1 MEYLVWEP
9 TFAIIFIYADIGED
23 TCSKQPMS
31 KQVSQ
36 HQKLNNNIKS
46 IITSE
51 QFDTLLMFIP
61 QAATVGVL

>member
-1 MEYLVWEP
+1 MGTYLRHHLYLRRYRGRYVLKA
-9 TFAIIFIYADIGED
+9 THVKTI
-23 TCSKQPMS
+23 
-31 KQVSQ
+31 SQ
-36 HQKLNNNIKS
+36 HQKLNHNIKS